1 MVSENW
7 MQNDAQMKSWEIY
20 IHIIHY
26 NLDLGGVTTLFLIV
40 YIMIGHRDYIE
51 IQKISGIRNLDSFL
65 CAKLWILQLYMDIT
79 LAYIIWFQSS

>member
-1 MVSENW
+1 MKSPQMWVQGEINLHKPIQRMVSENW

-40 YIMIGHRDYIE
+40 YIVIGHRDCIE
-51 IQKISGIRNLDSFL
+51 IQKISGIRNLDF
-65 CAKLWILQLYMDIT
+65 
-79 LAYIIWFQSS
+79 F